1 MQTKSIP
8 ARGSSGSSASY
19 CTLTFES
26 NGGSEIE
33 SVHAAR
39 HTRIDLTSAKYEPV
53 RRGYIFT
60 GWYEDKALTKKLTS
74 IELMGSRTV
83 YAGWQPDT
91 MHFDDVRRGDWFY
104 DDAAYVYANG
114 LMSGTSAYRFS
125 PDLSTTRAM
134 IVTILWR
141 LEREPVVNFAMR
153 FADVSPD
160 KWYGEAI
167 RAQTAAM
174 LHRFCEDVL
183 K

>member
-1 MQTKSIP
+1 
-8 ARGSSGSSASY
+8 
-19 CTLTFES
+19 
-26 NGGSEIE
+26 
-33 SVHAAR
+33 
-39 HTRIDLTSAKYEPV
+39 
-53 RRGYIFT
+53 
-60 GWYEDKALTKKLTS
+60 
-74 IELMGSRTV
+74 MGSRTV

-141 LEREPVVNFAMR
+141 LEGEPVVNFAMR
-153 FADVSPD
+153 FADASPD